1 MIHWRLHGQHA
12 FQVLVHG
19 QPVAGVLHAP
29 RGWQEL
35 PCVVLCHGLLSSMES
50 PKFRQ
55 LAEALQHERIGAVR
69 FDFRGCGSSHGRIE
83 DSTVSGRVEDL
94 RELIGFLKGTLGH
107 RGPLGLMGSS
117 MGGFVALLC
126 AATGAE
132 VSALSVWA
140 TPFEPAELAGPAI
153 DSQTGKLGPAFLEDL
168 RNHDLSSLGKR
179 IHHLL
184 VIHGENDELVPVSHA
199 LRIHE
204 LACAPKKLHL
214 IPGADHRF
222 THPAHR
228 QEATRLTLRWFRE
241 YLALESSPR
250 AGRFQP

>member
-1 MIHWRLHGQHA
+1 
-12 FQVLVHG
+12 
-19 QPVAGVLHAP
+19 
-29 RGWQEL
+29 
-35 PCVVLCHGLLSSMES
+35 MES